1 MLSVL
6 PTRVGDVFADGGVY
20 SMMHLTLPKPG
31 GSTDAV
37 ISDFEDSSGAEIAI
51 HRLYDLLVH
60 IRVRNTA
67 LPCMTLASEQVL
79 VADCCTPTHHR
90 CILDSGIHL
99 EGISCQYI

>member
-20 SMMHLTLPKPG
+20 PMKSNITQPRPG
-31 GSTDAV
+31 GTDAA
-37 ISDFEDSSGAEIAI
+37 ISEFEDSSGAEIAI

-67 LPCMTLASEQVL
+67 LSCTTLASEQVL
-79 VADCCTPTHHR
+79 VVDCCTPTHRHGV
-90 CILDSGIHL
+90 LNSGMHL
-99 EGISCQYI
+99 EGMSCQYI